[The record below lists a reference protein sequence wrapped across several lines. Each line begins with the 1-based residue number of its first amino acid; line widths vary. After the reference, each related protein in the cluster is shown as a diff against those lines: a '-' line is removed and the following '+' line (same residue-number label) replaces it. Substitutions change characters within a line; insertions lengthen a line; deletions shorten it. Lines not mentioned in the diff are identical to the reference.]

1 MVRKWCQG
9 ERLIFG
15 CNFEIQ
21 YCRKLFCKPNI
32 IECCQNVKSHHT
44 KESFITKQGDV
55 TMLPSSLDTVSKNK
69 TSFLVIYKDIWQ
81 FDGYIDHRMKVSPI
95 HAAWQLTMRTLLRLK
110 VLNKGQSLPF
120 FLAVAKVKLKLRHF
134 WGKWFLVYLIDNA
147 DFEYGVAHNC
157 C

>member
-1 MVRKWCQG
+1 MLRKWCQG
-9 ERLIFG
+9 GRLICVAILKDSIAGNYFA
-15 CNFEIQ
+15 NLTSLTAVKM
-21 YCRKLFCKPNI
+21 CRTITHK
-32 IECCQNVKSHHT
+32 
-44 KESFITKQGDV
+44 SFITKQGDV

-110 VLNKGQSLPF
+110 VLSKGQSLPF
-120 FLAVAKVKLKLRHF
+120 FLAAAKVKLKLRHF
-134 WGKWFLVYLIDNA
+134 WGKWFPVYPIDNA
-147 DFEYGVAHNC
+147 YFEYGVAHIC